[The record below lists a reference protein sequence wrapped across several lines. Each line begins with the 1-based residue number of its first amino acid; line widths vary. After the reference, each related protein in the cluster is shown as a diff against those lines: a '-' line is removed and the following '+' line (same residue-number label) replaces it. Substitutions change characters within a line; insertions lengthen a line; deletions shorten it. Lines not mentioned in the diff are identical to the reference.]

1 MDYNICLHVNESAYE
16 ISVNSEDTLLEVIR
30 EKFNMTGTKDGC
42 QLGECGA
49 CTVLLEGRPVNSC
62 LVLAVEVDGCEVM
75 TVEGLIGAANLGE
88 KDTLHPLQKAF
99 VAYGAVQCGFCTPG
113 MLMSAKALLDESPNP
128 TGIQIR
134 QALRGNLCR
143 CTGYKKIE
151 QAIICTAEILEGE
164 A

>member
-1 MDYNICLHVNESAYE
+1 MDHNIYLHVNGSAYE
-16 ISVNSEDTLLEVIR
+16 VSVNSEDTLLEVIR
-30 EKFNMTGTKDGC
+30 EKLNLTGTKDSC
-42 QLGECGA
+42 QVGECGA
-49 CTVLLEGRPVNSC
+49 CTVLLDGRPVNSC

-88 KDTLHPLQKAF
+88 KDTLHPLQQAF
-99 VAYGAVQCGFCTPG
+99 VEYGAVQCGFCTPG

-128 TGIQIR
+128 TGIQIQ

-151 QAIICTAEILEGE
+151 QAITRAAEVLEGE

>member
-30 EKFNMTGTKDGC
+30 EKFNLTGTKDGC